1 MKGKFA
7 RIEAL
12 SPRPE
17 GAYRLAVRMKS
28 SVPMSVTVEA
38 LGAWGVFDVT
48 TDWELY
54 DLLIAEPAGDYI
66 DLYPLSD
73 DTLYIEDMQLTYGK
87 DAYDWRPAPED
98 NVTYDWTCVSVDE
111 ATIANIRDIVSY
123 TEYSCLVNAGDPA
136 PAAPTTNP
144 PPAPWV
150 QSGALDGAYQATAR
164 TTGDGISGATVNAI
178 TFAHAVEGAG
188 GLHRF
193 VYDGASWRLDGTAV
207 KLSDYGVGVTGSPTA
222 GDTIAVE
229 LKFATGKQ
237 MYRCAVTLYSDG
249 SFSWGD
255 VTLSDAFDA
264 ARAAMNTSTKYQTQV
279 QQLLDSWNVSVRRA
293 EIDDETHETVAG
305 MLGRIE
311 VTESTISNLI
321 DEIQKGDNG
330 LNERITSLQTQT
342 SRDITNTFTQ
352 AKEYADE
359 QYGVARDYVTTA
371 QTWQRFSADGI
382 EQGKLG
388 SPFKSKLNNEELGFY
403 ENEQKVA
410 YISNHK
416 FMITVGEV
424 EDSLMIGNFEFTSS
438 ENGLGIIYGRRG

>member
-98 NVTYDWTCVSVDE
+98 DVTYDWTCVSVDE

-178 TFAHAVEGAG
+178 LFAHAVEGAG

-193 VYDGASWRLDGTAV
+193 VYDGASWR
-207 KLSDYGVGVTGSPTA
+207 
-222 GDTIAVE
+222 
-229 LKFATGKQ
+229 
-237 MYRCAVTLYSDG
+237 
-249 SFSWGD
+249 
-255 VTLSDAFDA
+255 
-264 ARAAMNTSTKYQTQV
+264 
-279 QQLLDSWNVSVRRA
+279 
-293 EIDDETHETVAG
+293 
-305 MLGRIE
+305 
-311 VTESTISNLI
+311 
-321 DEIQKGDNG
+321 
-330 LNERITSLQTQT
+330 
-342 SRDITNTFTQ
+342 
-352 AKEYADE
+352 
-359 QYGVARDYVTTA
+359 
-371 QTWQRFSADGI
+371 
-382 EQGKLG
+382 
-388 SPFKSKLNNEELGFY
+388 
-403 ENEQKVA
+403 
-410 YISNHK
+410 
-416 FMITVGEV
+416 
-424 EDSLMIGNFEFTSS
+424 
-438 ENGLGIIYGRRG
+438 

>member
-1 MKGKFA
+1 MRGKFA

-28 SVPMSVTVEA
+28 SVPMSVTMEA
-38 LGAWGVFDVT
+38 LGTWGIFDIT

-54 DLLIAEPAGDYI
+54 SLLIAEPAGDYI

-73 DTLYIEDMQLTYGK
+73 DTLYLEDMQLTYGK

-98 NVTYDWTCVSVDE
+98 DVTYDWTCVSVDE
-111 ATIANIRDIVSY
+111 ATISNIRDIVSY

-136 PAAPTTNP
+136 PSAPTTNP

-178 TFAHAVEGAG
+178 LFAHAVEGAG
-188 GLHRF
+188 GIHRF
-193 VYDGASWRLDGTAV
+193 VYDGASWRLDGSVV
-207 KLSDYGVGVTGSPTA
+207 KLSDYGVGVTGSPMA
-222 GDTIAVE
+222 ADTVAVE
-229 LKFATGKQ
+229 LKFATGKE

-279 QQLLDSWNVSVRRA
+279 QQLLDSWDVSVRRT
-293 EIDDETHETVAG
+293 EVDEETHETVAG

-321 DEIQKGDNG
+321 DEVQKGDDG
-330 LNERITSLQTQT
+330 LNEKITSLQTQT

-371 QTWQRFSADGI
+371 QTWQRFSANGI

-388 SPFKSKLNNEELGFY
+388 SPFKTRLDNQELGFY
-403 ENEQKVA
+403 ENEQRVA
-410 YISNHK
+410 YISNQQL
-416 FMITVGEV
+416 MITLGEILN
-424 EDSLMIGNFEFTSS
+424 SLMIGNFEFTSS

>member
-1 MKGKFA
+1 MRGKFA

-28 SVPMSVTVEA
+28 SVPMSVTMEA
-38 LGAWGVFDVT
+38 LGTWGIFDIT

-54 DLLIAEPAGDYI
+54 SLLIAEPAGDYI

-98 NVTYDWTCVSVDE
+98 DVTYDWTCVSVDE

-136 PAAPTTNP
+136 PSAPTTNP

-178 TFAHAVEGAG
+178 LFAHAVEGAA
-188 GLHRF
+188 GLYRL
-193 VYDGASWRLDGTAV
+193 VYDGAAWRLDGSV
-207 KLSDYGVGVTGSPTA
+207 IKLSDYGVGVAGSPMA
-222 GDTIAVE
+222 GDTVAVE
-229 LKFATGKQ
+229 LKFATGME

-321 DEIQKGDNG
+321 DVVQKGDDG
-330 LNERITSLQTQT
+330 LNEKITSLQTQT

-388 SPFKSKLNNEELGFY
+388 SPFKTRLDNQELGFY
-403 ENEQKVA
+403 ENEQRVA
-410 YISNHK
+410 YISNQQL
-416 FMITVGEV
+416 MITLGEILN
-424 EDSLMIGNFEFTSS
+424 SLMIGNFEFTSS

>member
-1 MKGKFA
+1 MRGKFA

-28 SVPMSVTVEA
+28 SVPMSVTMEA
-38 LGAWGVFDVT
+38 LGTWGVFDIT

-54 DLLIAEPAGDYI
+54 SLLIAEPAGDYI

-73 DTLYIEDMQLTYGK
+73 DTLYLEDMQLTYGK

-98 NVTYDWTCVSVDE
+98 DVTYDWTCVSVDE

-123 TEYSCLVNAGDPA
+123 TEYSCLVDAGDPA
-136 PAAPTTNP
+136 PSAPTTNP

-150 QSGALDGAYQATAR
+150 QSGALDGAYQATTR
-164 TTGDGISGATVNAI
+164 TTGSISGASVNALL
-178 TFAHAVEGAG
+178 FAHAVEEPG
-188 GLHRF
+188 GLYRF
-193 VYDGASWRLDGTAV
+193 IYDGASWVLDGNV
-207 KLSDYGVGVTGSPTA
+207 IRLSDYGVGVTGSPTG

-229 LKFATGKQ
+229 LRLSADKA

-255 VTLSDAFDA
+255 VTLSDTYNAI
-264 ARAAMNTSTKYQTQV
+264 RAALNTSTNYQTRV
-279 QQLLDSWNVSVRRA
+279 QQLLDSWDVSVRMA
-293 EIDDETHETVAG
+293 EVDNETHETVAD
-305 MLGRIE
+305 MMGRIQ

-321 DEIQKGDNG
+321 DVMQKGDDG
-330 LNERITSLQTQT
+330 LNERISSLQTQT
-342 SRDITNTFTQ
+342 SREIRNTFTE

-388 SPFKSKLNNEELGFY
+388 SPFKSRLNNEELGFY